1 MIAALKKDFFLT
13 FSLGHWNLNSLVAHN
28 FTKLAL
34 LKAHLSVQRLDIFCI
49 FKTYLSSSVTEDYDS
64 LRIPGCYLIRS
75 DHPSNNKRGGVTIY
89 YKNFLP
95 LKAFYLNSVGFKICN
110 FVSLYRSPIQTADNF
125 DSFLDDLKLNLD
137 AITDNNLFL
146 VVAIRDFNATSSSWC
161 ISDKVII
168 KNQNRL
174 LSY

>member
-1 MIAALKKDFFLT
+1 M
-13 FSLGHWNLNSLVAHN
+13 
-28 FTKLAL
+28 
-34 LKAHLSVQRLDIFCI
+34 
-49 FKTYLSSSVTEDYDS
+49 
-64 LRIPGCYLIRS
+64 
-75 DHPSNNKRGGVTIY
+75 
-89 YKNFLP
+89 
-95 LKAFYLNSVGFKICN
+95 KAFYLNSVGFKICN
-110 FVSLYRSPIQTADNF
+110 FISLYRSPSQTADKF

-137 AITDNNLFL
+137 TITDNNPFL